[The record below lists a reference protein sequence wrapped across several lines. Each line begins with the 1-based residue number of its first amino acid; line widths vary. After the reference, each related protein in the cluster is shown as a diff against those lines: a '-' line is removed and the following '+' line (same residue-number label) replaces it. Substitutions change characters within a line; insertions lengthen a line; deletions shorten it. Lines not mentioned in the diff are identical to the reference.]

1 MSDQDQNQ
9 RGHEDLNVWIL
20 GSSIGSLASAVFL
33 IRDAEIPAPQIHL
46 FESRRTPEDGLPT
59 TGDAVSGYDHRSSCL
74 PIVCDK
80 YTEHLLS
87 QVPSIACSEQTAL
100 DNLNSSKEDVA
111 ATRLLFQGDNHLE
124 AIDPN
129 NFSIGWKVWMSLM
142 NFVLKS
148 EKSLDRKVICDC
160 FKAKFFSSAF
170 WITWSST
177 LVPHRKIFKIIAN
190 VGEHKRFGFC
200 PWSSAIE
207 FRRCLQRFFHNRRPH
222 NKSSPPDRFICDPQE
237 DIILPITRL
246 LQKEGVDIHFDV
258 TVTDIVMEQEQGYR
272 RISTFKWIKDETE
285 AIVTVDKH
293 NIVIATLGSSV
304 SGSTSGTN
312 TKPPSLELLKA
323 EDRLDETWSLWL
335 AFGSTL
341 GDPYN
346 FCTRV
351 DESRVE
357 TFTTTFQSTE
367 CLDHLIKSV
376 KAEVRSRNLIV
387 LQKSNWSINLLIPC
401 QPLFPHQSRDVSVI
415 WGYCSTPNHIG
426 NYVKK
431 DMLSCSG
438 QEILVELAEHLKIPR
453 EFMLNNSVNVPR
465 VMPRLAAPLLTRASG
480 DRSKVMPEKITNL
493 AVVGQF
499 VEIPDETCATVDYSV
514 CGAHTAVNRLV
525 GLREA

>member
-1 MSDQDQNQ
+1 
-9 RGHEDLNVWIL
+9 R
-20 GSSIGSLASAVFL
+20 
-33 IRDAEIPAPQIHL
+33 
-46 FESRRTPEDGLPT
+46 
-59 TGDAVSGYDHRSSCL
+59 
-74 PIVCDK
+74 DK
-80 YTEHLLS
+80 YTEYLLS
-87 QVPSIACSEQTAL
+87 LVPSIACSEQTAL
-100 DNLNSSKEDVA
+100 DNLNNSKEDVA

-129 NFSIGWKVWMSLM
+129 NLSIGWKVWMSLM
-142 NFVLKS
+142 NFLLKP

-160 FKAKFFSSAF
+160 FKVKFFSSTF

-177 LVPHRKIFKIIAN
+177 
-190 VGEHKRFGFC
+190 FGFC

-207 FRRCLQRFFHNRRPH
+207 FRRCLQRFFRNRRRH

-237 DIILPITRL
+237 DIILPVTRL

-258 TVTDIVMEQEQGYR
+258 TVTDIVMDQEQGYR
-272 RISTFKWIKDETE
+272 RISAFKWIKDETE
-285 AIVTVDKH
+285 TIVTVGKH

-312 TKPPSLELLKA
+312 TKPPWLELLKA
-323 EDRLDETWSLWL
+323 EDRLDENWSLWL

-376 KAEVRSRNLIV
+376 KAEVGSRNLIV
-387 LQKSNWSINLLIPC
+387 LQKSNWAINLLIPC
-401 QPLFPHQSRDVSVI
+401 QPLFSHQSRDVSVI
-415 WGYCSTPNHIG
+415 WGYCSTPNNLG

-431 DMLSCSG
+431 AMLSCSG

-453 EFMLNNSVNVPR
+453 EFMLNNSINIPR

-480 DRSKVMPEKITNL
+480 DRPKVIPEKITNL

>member
-9 RGHEDLNVWIL
+9 REHEGLDVWIL

-33 IRDAEIPAPQIHL
+33 IRGAKMPAPRIHL
-46 FESRRTPEDGLPT
+46 FESRGAPEDGLPT
-59 TGDAVSGYDHRSSCL
+59 TGDALSGYDHRSSCL
-74 PIVCDK
+74 PIVRDK
-80 YTEHLLS
+80 YTKYLLS
-87 QVPSIACSEQTAL
+87 LVPSIACSEQTVL
-100 DNLNSSKEDVA
+100 DNLNTSKGDVA

-129 NFSIGWKVWMSLM
+129 NFGIGWRVWMSLM

-148 EKSLDRKVICDC
+148 EKSLDRKVIRDC

-177 LVPHRKIFKIIAN
+177 LVSHRNIFKIIAN
-190 VGEHKRFGFC
+190 KGEHKRFGFC

-207 FRRCLQRFFHNRRPH
+207 FRRCVQRFFHKSRSH

-237 DIILPITRL
+237 DIVLPITRL

-258 TVTDIVMEQEQGYR
+258 TVTDIVMDQEQGCR
-272 RISTFKWIKDETE
+272 RISAFKWIKDETE
-285 AIVTVDKH
+285 TIVTVGKH
-293 NIVIATLGSSV
+293 SIVIATLGSSV

-323 EDRLDETWSLWL
+323 EDRLDENWSLWL

-346 FCTRV
+346 FCTRIN
-351 DESRVE
+351 ESRVE
-357 TFTTTFQSTE
+357 TFTITFQSTE

-376 KAEVRSRNLIV
+376 KAEAGSRTLII
-387 LQKSNWSINLLIPC
+387 LQKSNWSINLLIPS
-401 QPLFPHQSRDVSVI
+401 QPLFSHQSRDMSVI

-431 DMLSCSG
+431 AMLSCSG
-438 QEILVELAEHLKIPR
+438 QEISVELAEHLKIPR
-453 EFMLNNSVNVPR
+453 EFMLNNSINIPH
-465 VMPRLAAPLLTRASG
+465 VMPRLAAPLLTRSSG
-480 DRSKVMPEKITNL
+480 DRPKVIPKKITNL

-499 VEIPDETCATVDYSV
+499 VEIPDETCAIVNYSI
-514 CGAHTAVNRLV
+514 CGAHAAVNRLV
-525 GLREA
+525 GLQEL

>member
-9 RGHEDLNVWIL
+9 REHEDLNVWIL

-46 FESRRTPEDGLPT
+46 FESRGAPEDGLPT

-74 PIVCDK
+74 PIVRDK
-80 YTEHLLS
+80 YTEYLLS
-87 QVPSIACSEQTAL
+87 LVPSIACSEQTAL
-100 DNLNSSKEDVA
+100 DNLNSSNEDVA

-129 NFSIGWKVWMSLM
+129 NFSIGWKVWLSLM

-177 LVPHRKIFKIIAN
+177 LVSHRKIFKIIAN
-190 VGEHKRFGFC
+190 IGEHKRFGFC

-222 NKSSPPDRFICDPQE
+222 NKSSPPDRFICNPQE

-258 TVTDIVMEQEQGYR
+258 TVTDIVMDQEQGYR
-272 RISTFKWIKDETE
+272 RISAFKWIKDETE
-285 AIVTVDKH
+285 TIVTVGKH

-323 EDRLDETWSLWL
+323 EDRLDENWSLWL

-376 KAEVRSRNLIV
+376 KAEVGSRNLIV

-401 QPLFPHQSRDVSVI
+401 QPLFSHQSRDVSVI
-415 WGYCSTPNHIG
+415 WGYSSTPNHLG

-431 DMLSCSG
+431 AMLSCSG

-453 EFMLNNSVNVPR
+453 EFMLNNSINVPR

-480 DRSKVMPEKITNL
+480 DRPKVIPEKITNL